1 VILTSPSVFRFTAQG
16 APDRHLEAAD
26 CLGAD
31 TGDATPDDAGE
42 VVASRIVDMMRAT
55 RLPNG
60 LQGIGFTADDAD
72 ALAGSAI
79 RQHRAI
85 ANAPRET
92 NRDAA
97 AEIFKTA
104 MRYW

>member
-1 VILTSPSVFRFTAQG
+1 M
-16 APDRHLEAAD
+16 
-26 CLGAD
+26 
-31 TGDATPDDAGE
+31 
-42 VVASRIVDMMRAT
+42 VASRIVDMMRAT

-60 LQGIGFTADDAD
+60 LQGIGFTADDVD

-92 NRDAA
+92 DRDAA
-97 AEIFKTA
+97 AEIFKNA